1 MKNKPTTQDKQSN
14 LLFDLLGFQLNAAK
28 KLIFDSFVGTLV
40 KNDLTP
46 GLFEMLVVIDANSGI
61 NQTELSALLEF
72 DGSQTVRYLD
82 TLESLS
88 LVKRTRSQ
96 KDRRNQIIQ
105 IERKG
110 KSLLLKLFGEIQTHE
125 KHAANELT
133 TQEQKQLGILLQK
146 LNGVWNE
153 SVAGLRTG

>member
-1 MKNKPTTQDKQSN
+1 MNNKSKTQDNQSN

-28 KLIFDSFVGTLV
+28 KLVFDSFVNALV

-82 TLESLS
+82 TLESLD

-96 KDRRNQIIQ
+96 IDRRNQIVQ

-110 KSLLLKLFGEIQTHE
+110 KNLLLKLFGEIQAHE
-125 KHAANELT
+125 KHAANALT
-133 TQEQKQLGILLQK
+133 AQEKKQLGVLLQK
-146 LNGVWNE
+146 LNGAWNE
-153 SVAGLRTG
+153 NVVGLRTG